1 MNTYKK
7 TFGAAGEDLTAQYL
21 QKNGYSIV
29 ARNYTKKYGEID
41 LIAQKGEVL
50 AFIEVKTRAR
60 EYENI
65 TGIITISK
73 QKKMIKVAKA
83 YMGQHNVIDKVCR
96 FDVAFIQTVN
106 GVQKI
111 SYIPNAFCQN

>member
-7 TFGAAGEDLTAQYL
+7 TFGAAGEDLVAEYL
-21 QKNGYSIV
+21 QKQGFKII
-29 ARNYTKKYGEID
+29 ARNYLKKYGEID
-41 LIAQKGEVL
+41 LIAELGEVL

-65 TGIITISK
+65 TGIITFTK

-83 YMGQHNVIDKVCR
+83 YMGQHNVTDKVCR
-96 FDVAFIQTVN
+96 FDVAFIQTVD
-106 GVQKI
+106 GVQEI
-111 SYIPNAFCQN
+111 SYIPNAFC